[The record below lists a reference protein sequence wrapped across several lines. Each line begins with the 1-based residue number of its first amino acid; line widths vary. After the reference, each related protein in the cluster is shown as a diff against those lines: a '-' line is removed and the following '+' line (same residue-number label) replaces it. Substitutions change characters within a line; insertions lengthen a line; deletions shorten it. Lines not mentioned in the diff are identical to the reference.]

1 MRVAKKTYKS
11 GFVGLSFGLLFH
23 MVSFDPPLCTAD
35 RGHAAEHTAKAD
47 HGAAFTAFGVE

>member
-1 MRVAKKTYKS
+1 VRVAKKTYKS

-23 MVSFDPPLCTAD
+23 MVSFDPLLCTAD